1 MVGLID
7 GNNFFVSCE
16 RVFNRRLV
24 GRPVA
29 VLSNNDGCCVSRSN
43 EFKALGIAMG
53 TPYYQ
58 LKNREKAG
66 ELDFCSS
73 NYELYGDMSRR
84 IISILREEALDVEQY
99 SIDEAFI
106 TPPSLEALGNGELV
120 TGNGDEDFASTHSP
134 FPVSHSPFPVSH
146 SPFPVS
152 HSPFPVSHSP
162 FPVPRSP
169 YLAYGRRLRSKILR
183 WVGIPCGVGFAPT
196 KTLAKIANHIG
207 KKQPGGVFLLPDDPT
222 EILASL
228 PAGEVWGVGY
238 RLSAKLRAER
248 IFSAKDLRDASD
260 DVIRSVG
267 GVVLLRTAT
276 ELRGKPCNEERDY
289 DADPDSVSCSRSF
302 GEPVTTL
309 DGISESLAS
318 FTAQAATKLRRHS
331 MLAAGCNIYAQIF
344 RSGGGGDCIE
354 RTVMFPELTDA
365 TNAML
370 DAIRPEVPA
379 LFLPGT
385 RYRKTGVVFFGLE
398 KANAPRQLD
407 LFSTDL
413 RSPFPVPRSPSP
425 LYKAIDAINARYGKG
440 KVFSASE
447 GIGERSW
454 KMKRSKLSKRASTR
468 WDELLVVR

>member
-1 MVGLID
+1 MVGLVD

-43 EFKALGIAMG
+43 EFKALGIDMG

-58 LKNREKAG
+58 LKNREKSG

-84 IISILREEALDVEQY
+84 IISILRDEALDVEQY

-106 TPPSLEALGNGELV
+106 YPPMRAEGNGEPPSPRLWRSSQG
-120 TGNGDEDFASTHSP
+120 TGNGGEWL
-134 FPVSHSPFPVSH
+134 VE
-146 SPFPVS
+146 
-152 HSPFPVSHSP
+152 
-162 FPVPRSP
+162 
-169 YLAYGRRLRSKILR
+169 YGKRLRAKILR

-228 PAGEVWGVGY
+228 PAGEVWGVGR
-238 RLSAKLRAER
+238 RLALKLRAER

-289 DADPDSVSCSRSF
+289 DGDPDSVSCSRSF
-302 GEPVTTL
+302 GVPVTTL

-318 FTAQAATKLRRHS
+318 FTAQAATKLRKHS

-344 RSGGGGDCIE
+344 RSGGGGDCIV
-354 RTVMFPELTDA
+354 RTVMFPEPTDA

-398 KANAPRQLD
+398 KVGTARQMD
-407 LFSTDL
+407 LFAPPKVSEA
-413 RSPFPVPRSPSP
+413 SP

-447 GIGERSW
+447 GIGEKSW

-468 WDELLVVR
+468 WDELMVVK

>member
-43 EFKALGIAMG
+43 EFKALGIDMG

-58 LKNREKAG
+58 LKNREKSG

-106 TPPSLEALGNGELV
+106 TPPSMEALGNGEWG
-120 TGNGDEDFASTHSP
+120 TGNGDEDFAPNRSP
-134 FPVSHSPFPVSH
+134 SPIP
-146 SPFPVS
+146 
-152 HSPFPVSHSP
+152 HSP

-228 PAGEVWGVGY
+228 PAGEVWGVGR
-238 RLSAKLRAER
+238 RLALKLRAER

-344 RSGGGGDCIE
+344 RSGGGGECIE
-354 RTVMFPELTDA
+354 RTVMFPEPTDA

-398 KANAPRQLD
+398 KATAPRQLD
-407 LFSTDL
+407 LFSPDL
-413 RSPFPVPRSPSP
+413 RSPFPVPRSQSP

-468 WDELLVVR
+468 WDELMAVR